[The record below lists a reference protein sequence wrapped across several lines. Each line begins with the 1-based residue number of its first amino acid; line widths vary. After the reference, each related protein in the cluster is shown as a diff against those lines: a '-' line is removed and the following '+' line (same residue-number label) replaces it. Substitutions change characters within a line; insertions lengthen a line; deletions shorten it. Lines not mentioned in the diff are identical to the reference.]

1 MINKES
7 LRRKIEGSQ
16 KESRRQ
22 KRKETEREERESRG
36 YSKKDR
42 GERQKIEDKKS
53 RTWEKRLKRIGSER
67 TRIKKYMFHLQ
78 NRQQQRKEGR
88 K

>member
-22 KRKETEREERESRG
+22 KRKETEIEERESRG